1 VSKGGS
7 LNARLTRLELTNT
20 TRMAKHFSEECIC
33 FPVDE
38 QPEFKW
44 RAEAEEAARVLC
56 PLHGRRFQTVVK
68 RHLYWALRCYVADFK
83 RGWPHRSAQYQKVM
97 RVSLDPTVASTV
109 ASSISRA
116 NIVGRDERVE
126 SDGSAVA
133 ALGVRSED
141 EVFNRRPQ

>member
-1 VSKGGS
+1 VHTAG
-7 LNARLTRLELTNT
+7 
-20 TRMAKHFSEECIC
+20 HFPEACLC

-38 QPEFKW
+38 QPEFRW

-68 RHLYWALRCYVADFK
+68 RHLYWALRCYVADFE
-83 RGWPHRSAQYQKVM
+83 RGWPHRSAQYQKAM
-97 RVSLDPTVASTV
+97 RVSLDPTVASAV

-116 NIVGRDERVE
+116 NIAGRDERVE
-126 SDGSAVA
+126 GGGSAVA
-133 ALGVRSED
+133 PLGLRSED